1 MADSVKYEAVIFDL
15 DGTLL
20 DTLEDLSD
28 SMNAVLRQLNY
39 PTHPTAEYRYFV
51 GDGMMEL
58 ARRVLPTDRRD
69 DVTVLLSKQLM
80 TEEYNRRWNVKTKP
94 YLGIAEMLDA
104 LTMAAVP
111 MAIFSNKPDS
121 FTQMMVPVLL
131 PRWKFHLILGAR
143 PGVPVK
149 PDPQGA
155 IEIAET
161 LEISPERILYVG
173 DTNTDMCTATAAGM
187 HAVGVTWGFRE
198 VEELLENGAQS
209 ILDNPLDLLKLLEN
223 EAENV

>member
-1 MADSVKYEAVIFDL
+1 MKYEAVIFDL

-28 SMNAVLRQLNY
+28 SMNAALRQLNY
-39 PTHPTAEYRYFV
+39 PTHRTAEYRYFV
-51 GDGMMEL
+51 GDGMAEL
-58 ARRVLPTDRRD
+58 ARRVLPPDQRD
-69 DVTVLLSKQLM
+69 DATVEISKQLM
-80 TEEYNRRWNVKTKP
+80 TEEYNRRWNVKSKP

-104 LTMAAVP
+104 LTMAGVP
-111 MAIFSNKPDS
+111 MAVFSNKPDS
-121 FTQMMVPVLL
+121 FTQMMVPALL
-131 PRWKFHLILGAR
+131 PRWKFHLVLGAR

-155 IEIAET
+155 LEIANA
-161 LEISPERILYVG
+161 LGVSPECILYVG

-187 HAVGVTWGFRE
+187 HAVGVTWGFRK

-223 EAENV
+223 EAEKL

>member
-1 MADSVKYEAVIFDL
+1 VKYQAVIFDL

-28 SMNAVLRQLNY
+28 SMNAALRQLNY

-51 GDGMMEL
+51 GDGMAEL
-58 ARRVLPTDRRD
+58 ARRVLPPGQRD
-69 DVTVLLSKQLM
+69 DATVEISKQLM
-80 TEEYNRRWNVKTKP
+80 TEEYNRRWNVKSKP
-94 YLGIAEMLDA
+94 YLGISEMLDA
-104 LTMAAVP
+104 LTMAGVP
-111 MAIFSNKPDS
+111 MAVFSNKPDS
-121 FTQMMVPVLL
+121 FTQMMVPALL

-155 IEIAET
+155 LEIAEA
-161 LEISPERILYVG
+161 LGVAPERILYVG

-187 HAVGVTWGFRE
+187 HAVGVTWGFRK
-198 VEELLENGAQS
+198 VEELLKNGAQS

-223 EAENV
+223 EAENL